1 MSSWYVLGPSLA
13 LRQRHEAPEH
23 LFSRQTEDF
32 TILRVILGGLGLQRL
47 AWVPSQRLVWV
58 SEWREHQ
65 VRATTGGQ

>member
-1 MSSWYVLGPSLA
+1 MSSCMSWALSLA

-47 AWVPSQRLVWV
+47 GARPGFLARDWSGFRK
-58 SEWREHQ
+58 
-65 VRATTGGQ
+65 

>member
-1 MSSWYVLGPSLA
+1 MSSCVSWALSLA

-58 SEWREHQ
+58 SE
-65 VRATTGGQ
+65 VRAPGPGHETGGQ